1 MTTPIETLRTA
12 LSQLQSGQ
20 RIQCPNTKEEIL
32 KIRENVTRNRSTI
45 PGADNHLE
53 YIEALLVAEA
63 EGHLDFKF

>member
-12 LSQLQSGQ
+12 LSQLQPGQ
-20 RIQCPNTKEEIL
+20 RIQFSNTKEEIL

-63 EGHLDFKF
+63 ENRLDFKS